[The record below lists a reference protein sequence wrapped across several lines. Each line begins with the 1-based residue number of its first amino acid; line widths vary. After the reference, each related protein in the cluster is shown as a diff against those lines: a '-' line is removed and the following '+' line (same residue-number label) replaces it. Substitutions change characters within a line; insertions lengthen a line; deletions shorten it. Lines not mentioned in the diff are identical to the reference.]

1 MRLLDTVTRSISIVF
16 AICASSII
24 AVIMVLT
31 TADVIKRFL
40 TGSSIPGVT
49 EFSEVFL
56 VAAVFLGLAFAMRIG
71 AHIGVD
77 IVVMRLK
84 PKVSKAVQMIGMTFA
99 IVVLVW
105 MAVETTGAALHSI
118 SINEYRYGLIKVPVW
133 PAKLIVP
140 IGLAALILECVRYVG
155 TLLTSAKSES
165 SENTGPDH
173 LEAPSWT

>member
-1 MRLLDTVTRSISIVF
+1 MRLLDTVTRTISIVF

-24 AVIMVLT
+24 AIIMVLT
-31 TADVIKRFL
+31 TADVITRSL

-56 VAAVFLGLAFAMRIG
+56 VAAVYLGLAFAMRIG

-77 IVVMRLK
+77 IVIMRLK
-84 PKVSKAVQMIGMTFA
+84 PKVSRVVQLIGMTLA
-99 IVVLVW
+99 IAVLVW
-105 MAVETTGAALHSI
+105 MAIETTGAAMHSI

-140 IGLAALILECVRYVG
+140 IGLTALILECLRFVG
-155 TLLTSAKSES
+155 TLLTSEKNGS
-165 SENTGPDH
+165 SEDADPEQ
-173 LEAPSWT
+173 LEAPSWN

>member
-1 MRLLDTVTRSISIVF
+1 MRLLDRVTCIVSIAF

-56 VAAVFLGLAFAMRIG
+56 VAAVYLGLAFAMRIG

-77 IVVMRLK
+77 IVIMRLK
-84 PKVSKAVQMIGMTFA
+84 PKVSKVVQLIGMTFA

-105 MAVETTGAALHSI
+105 MTVETTGAALHSL

-140 IGLAALILECVRYVG
+140 IGLGALILECVRFVA
-155 TLLTSAKSES
+155 TLLTSEKRKTSGDSEP
-165 SENTGPDH
+165 EP
-173 LEAPSWT
+173 LEAPSWN